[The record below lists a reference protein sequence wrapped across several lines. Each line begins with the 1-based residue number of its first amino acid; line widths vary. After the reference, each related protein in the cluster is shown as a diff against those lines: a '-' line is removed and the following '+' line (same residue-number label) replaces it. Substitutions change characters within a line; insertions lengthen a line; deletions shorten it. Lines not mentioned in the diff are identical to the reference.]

1 MILIIRG
8 HIRKS
13 FENKQFYNFIKKIYE
28 IYPTLE
34 IYIKTWSIFANNIS
48 WREIEVNDNIV
59 TEDTIYTYFDDL
71 KHLIKNI
78 IIDDDT
84 KINLIGNLEGN
95 VGSGPMKLIGWKNY
109 WYGKYQIINHI
120 YNKNIDANEPIVNLR
135 FDILNNSNNFNGDSL
150 IEFINK
156 NSGVE
161 FTKNSFL
168 NNDDF
173 FYGIDNIYM
182 GNINTMYK
190 LIHHFYYELDDIL
203 KERGEH
209 VFNQE
214 FLVYVLNNILFG

>member
-34 IYIKTWSIFANNIS
+34 IYIHTWSIFANNIS

-84 KINLIGNLEGN
+84 KIN
-95 VGSGPMKLIGWKNY
+95 
-109 WYGKYQIINHI
+109 
-120 YNKNIDANEPIVNLR
+120 
-135 FDILNNSNNFNGDSL
+135 
-150 IEFINK
+150 
-156 NSGVE
+156 
-161 FTKNSFL
+161 
-168 NNDDF
+168 
-173 FYGIDNIYM
+173 
-182 GNINTMYK
+182 
-190 LIHHFYYELDDIL
+190 
-203 KERGEH
+203 
-209 VFNQE
+209 
-214 FLVYVLNNILFG
+214 